1 MDQQHTEMTTSQAP
15 PDPVA
20 EAPRSDRPK
29 RRSFTAQYKRDIVAE
44 YDQAPVGEK
53 GKVLRREG
61 LFDSHVLEW
70 RAKIAAGTLD
80 APPRRGR
87 PARSPEQARIVELER
102 QVTRLEAD
110 LARREATIAA
120 RDEALDVLGKGVAFL
135 EALSSRNAR

>member
-1 MDQQHTEMTTSQAP
+1 MDQQHTESAELSARPDATETSRSGR
-15 PDPVA
+15 
-20 EAPRSDRPK
+20 PR
-29 RRSFTAQYKRDIVAE
+29 RRSFTTQYKRTIVAE
-44 YDQAPVGEK
+44 YDAAPVGEK

-80 APPRRGR
+80 APPKRGR
-87 PARSPEQARIVELER
+87 PPRSPEQARVAELER
-102 QVTRLEAD
+102 QVIRLEAD
-110 LARREATIAA
+110 LATRDATIAA